1 MEPIID
7 IGTIEVE
14 RAQLELWRDG
24 TLGEEWR
31 RRFEAELPLYF
42 DAAFREYYENQGKR
56 HPPKFKGGYG
66 FFETLGAIVL
76 YHATGYLPITP
87 THNFQF
93 PSQQEE
99 IIEKLLPA
107 DVVAVIMDQTELGA
121 TQAPDLL
128 MYAPDLS
135 DWFFCEVK
143 GVRASG
149 MKDTLSEKQGKKF
162 KEIAEKSGK
171 PVRALHFKWAPS
183 RP

>member
-1 MEPIID
+1 M
-7 IGTIEVE
+7 
-14 RAQLELWRDG
+14 L
-24 TLGEEWR
+24 
-31 RRFEAELPLYF
+31 
-42 DAAFREYYENQGKR
+42 
-56 HPPKFKGGYG
+56 H
-66 FFETLGAIVL
+66 
-76 YHATGYLPITP
+76 HATGYLPITP

-93 PSQQEE
+93 PPQQEE

-149 MKDTLSEKQGKKF
+149 TKDTLSEKQGTKF
-162 KEIAEKSGK
+162 EQIAKKSGK
-171 PVRALHFKWAPS
+171 PVRVLHFKWAPR